1 MKKIFVLLSVT
12 FLLNG
17 CAESVALLG
26 SSAGSAS
33 NGKIMQSSLNTAASF
48 GIKKQTGKSPIE
60 HAMAYVKEK
69 NPDKKKEPCISFV
82 EKTNSE
88 ICNIVKNQISL
99 TKVKITSSLQP
110 LIDKKFKVNY
120 LNK

>member
-26 SSAGSAS
+26 GTAGGAS

-88 ICNIVKNQISL
+88 ICNIVKKQISK
-99 TKVKITSSLQP
+99 TKAKIATSLQP
-110 LIDKKFKVNY
+110 LIDKRSRVNY

>member
-60 HAMAYVKEK
+60 HVMAYAKEK
-69 NPDKKKEPCISFV
+69 NTNKIKRPCI
-82 EKTNSE
+82 
-88 ICNIVKNQISL
+88 
-99 TKVKITSSLQP
+99 
-110 LIDKKFKVNY
+110 
-120 LNK
+120 

>member
-48 GIKKQTGKSPIE
+48 GIKKQTGNKYK
-60 HAMAYVKEK
+60 HNFCK
-69 NPDKKKEPCISFV
+69 
-82 EKTNSE
+82 
-88 ICNIVKNQISL
+88 
-99 TKVKITSSLQP
+99 
-110 LIDKKFKVNY
+110 LI
-120 LNK
+120 

>member
-26 SSAGSAS
+26 GTAGGAS